1 MHWTSREK
9 WRVLASLGVLGL
21 ALALYANS
29 LAGDFVFDDHS
40 AIRINPDV
48 R

>member
-1 MHWTSREK
+1 MHCTSRETA
-9 WRVLASLGVLGL
+9 RVLASLGTLGL

-40 AIRINPDV
+40 AIQVNPDV